1 MLFNNLAMFVGSMS
15 NAMRYCGADVYTVVK
30 NESYNINL
38 PFVDEFLDCMDSGF
52 SVEKSWKKAVSNIP
66 LSYGLTLE
74 DKRVINQFG
83 IKLGATDIDGQMNH
97 CEYFKNA
104 FIEKANSLKF
114 DYTSKSKVYRS
125 LGFFGGLAVSI
136 ILI

>member
-1 MLFNNLAMFVGSMS
+1 MFVGSIS

-30 NESYNINL
+30 NESRNVSL
-38 PFVDEFLDCMDSGF
+38 PFIDEFLDCMDREL
-52 SVEKSWKKAVSNIP
+52 SVEKSWKIAISNIP
-66 LSYGLTLE
+66 LSYGITLD
-74 DKRVINQFG
+74 DKRLINQFG
-83 IKLGATDIDGQMNH
+83 VKLGATDIDGQIDH

-104 FIEKANSLKF
+104 FIEKADSIKF
-114 DYTSKSKVYRS
+114 DYDSKSKVYRS